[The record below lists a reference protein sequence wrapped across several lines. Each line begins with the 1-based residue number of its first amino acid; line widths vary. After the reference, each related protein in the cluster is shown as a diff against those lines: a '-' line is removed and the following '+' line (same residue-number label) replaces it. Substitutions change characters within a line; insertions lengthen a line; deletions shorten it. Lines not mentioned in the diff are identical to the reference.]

1 MAGLASAHLSSP
13 PPPSCRVFVR
23 ASSFRLP
30 QELSAPITM
39 IGPGTGLA
47 PMRALLQE
55 RRFRAQGRAASRN
68 TLYFGCRHSR
78 VDFIYRAELEAFAQ
92 DGTLSALHTAFSR
105 AQADKVYVQ
114 HLLAQPANRAAL
126 LADLDQGGHVYV
138 CGATK
143 MGADVLEA
151 VLQLLA
157 GREGGSRQAAQ
168 AELKE
173 LQRAGRYVQ
182 ELWGSE

>member
-1 MAGLASAHLSSP
+1 M
-13 PPPSCRVFVR
+13 R

-30 QELSAPITM
+30 KELSAPIIM

-55 RRFRAQGRAASRN
+55 RRFRAQGRAGSSRN
-68 TLYFGCRHSR
+68 TLYFGCRHAR
-78 VDFIYRAELEAFAQ
+78 VDFIYRSELEAFAQ

-105 AQADKVYVQ
+105 AQANKVYVQ

-151 VLQLLA
+151 VLQVLS